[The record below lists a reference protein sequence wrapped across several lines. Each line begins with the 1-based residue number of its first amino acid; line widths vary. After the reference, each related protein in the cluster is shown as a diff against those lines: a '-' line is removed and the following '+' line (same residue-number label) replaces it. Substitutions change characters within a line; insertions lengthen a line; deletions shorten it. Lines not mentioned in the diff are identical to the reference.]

1 MSATSLDP
9 RSSEAYKGCPAEL
22 VDWPDGQN
30 SSATAF
36 GLRCAE
42 QMNSW
47 AGLAVEKSEAT
58 TKNWSGGREMRVKI
72 RLLVFPYS
80 VCDKRTQNGGSIHNS
95 KLTVD

>member
-1 MSATSLDP
+1 MKMSAISLDP
-9 RSSEAYKGCPAEL
+9 RSSEACKGCPAEL

-47 AGLAVEKSEAT
+47 AGLAVKKSEQRPRIDLAVE
-58 TKNWSGGREMRVKI
+58 K
-72 RLLVFPYS
+72 
-80 VCDKRTQNGGSIHNS
+80 CD
-95 KLTVD
+95 